1 MRRFILTNKPGFDI
15 KQAVEN
21 PSYEGSIIHVLDS
34 DGTILDQVQWT
45 PVTDFMYDPTP
56 DPRYQKPY
64 KIKMQ
69 TGEMVIPPMVPE
81 NSVTSGE
88 NPFIQLLYRFAKKQN
103 RTIEDFI
110 RHLTQEKKVLPDNKK
125 SIGMVKA
132 FISEMYDGDELGG
145 LLIKRGDAYLAGV
158 NIKAGRRMEKLHNG
172 YNPFEYVIVNMAERK
187 GTLSRDEI
195 YSLLGFSGGMFQ
207 WARHDSTIDYYI
219 KKLLKEG
226 CLEKLGKDW
235 FRYKKY
241 PERMV

>member
-1 MRRFILTNKPGFDI
+1 MRRFMLTNKPGYEI

-21 PSYEGSIIHVLDS
+21 PSYETSIIHVLDN
-34 DGTILDQVQWT
+34 DGTILDEVQWT
-45 PVTDFMYDPTP
+45 PTTDYMFDPEP

-69 TGEMVIPPMVPE
+69 TGEMIIPPMIPE
-81 NSVTSGE
+81 NSVTSKE

-110 RHLTQEKKVLPDNKK
+110 RHLTHEKKVLPDNQG
-125 SIGMVKA
+125 SINIIKN
-132 FISEMYDGDELGG
+132 FIREMYEGDELGG

-158 NIKAGRRMEKLHNG
+158 DIKTGRRIIKLHNG
-172 YNPFEYVIVNMAERK
+172 YNPFEYVIINTAERK
-187 GTLSRDEI
+187 GTISRDEI
-195 YSLLGFSGGMFQ
+195 YSLLSFSGKEYQ
-207 WARHDSTIDYYI
+207 WSRHDSTTDYYI

-241 PERMV
+241 PSRMV